1 MKYRGASQLML
12 GGIAIVVFTASGCS
26 NMKWFQS
33 GSDDQSMSAEGRSG
47 SESESRSGSD
57 YAQRDGMRNRL
68 DGAQDWH
75 DGTRDGR
82 DGAQEEQYP
91 ALGRR
96 DASIEAEGGR
106 LRGLAPLVNGEI
118 SGEERLSRSPFG
130 SMLTAHEWD
139 EKWAAEIRREEAA
152 ALEVGLKD
160 VFYGYDRYSVSDND
174 GAASLTTNA
183 DWLKENPKALLKIS
197 GHCDERGTH
206 DYNLVL
212 GEKRAKAAK
221 NFLVDLGV
229 NAKQVAIVSY
239 GKDRPFCADHDEACH
254 QQNRRGHMLLRK

>member
-12 GGIAIVVFTASGCS
+12 GGIALVVFTASGCS

-33 GSDDQSMSAEGRSG
+33 GSDDQSLSAEGRSG

-68 DGAQDWH
+68 DGAE
-75 DGTRDGR
+75 DG
-82 DGAQEEQYP
+82 QYP
-91 ALGRR
+91 SLGHRP
-96 DASIEAEGGR
+96 DAAEAEGGR
-106 LRGLAPLVNGEI
+106 LRGLSPLVNGEI

-130 SMLTAHEWD
+130 SMLTAHERD
-139 EKWAAEIRREEAA
+139 EKWAAEVRREEAA
-152 ALEVGLKD
+152 ALEAGLKD
-160 VFYGYDRYSVSDND
+160 VFYGYDRYNVADND
-174 GAASLTTNA
+174 GVAALSVNA
-183 DWLKENPKALLKIS
+183 AWLKDNPKALLKIS

-221 NFLVDLGV
+221 SFMVDMGV
-229 NAKQVAIVSY
+229 SPKQVAIVSY